1 VGLLG
6 CSENDR
12 SRLLPGRFTLF
23 HDLLTFL
30 GSSGREEGW
39 FLVER
44 EREEGEERRI
54 MDEYSKKAR
63 LQFLSC
69 SRAVFESQFSCVEPF
84 LSPDLDVEVS
94 RSPRRP
100 DPGNSRARGRQIL
113 VPVPV
118 ECGTARP
125 KVGSSGRAARSRHR
139 FHSTI

>member
-54 MDEYSKKAR
+54 MDEYSKGKTAISFLFACSFRVTVFMCGTLFIAR
-63 LQFLSC
+63 PRRRGL
-69 SRAVFESQFSCVEPF
+69 
-84 LSPDLDVEVS
+84 EVS
-94 RSPRRP
+94 TPTRPRK
-100 DPGNSRARGRQIL
+100 L
-113 VPVPV
+113 
-118 ECGTARP
+118 
-125 KVGSSGRAARSRHR
+125 
-139 FHSTI
+139 